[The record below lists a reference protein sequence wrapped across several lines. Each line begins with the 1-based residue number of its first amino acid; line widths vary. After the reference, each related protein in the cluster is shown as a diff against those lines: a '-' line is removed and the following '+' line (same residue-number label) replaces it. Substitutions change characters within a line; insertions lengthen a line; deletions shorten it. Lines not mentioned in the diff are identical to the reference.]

1 MLYTA
6 QPSVALHAM
15 EATFSEVTSKSLIA
29 KPNGLEVILLNLSIT
44 SDNVDH
50 CFLDTIFIVLWLP

>member
-1 MLYTA
+1 
-6 QPSVALHAM
+6 M
-15 EATFSEVTSKSLIA
+15 ETEVTSESLIA
-29 KPNGLEVILLNLSIT
+29 KPNGLEVILLNLSVT